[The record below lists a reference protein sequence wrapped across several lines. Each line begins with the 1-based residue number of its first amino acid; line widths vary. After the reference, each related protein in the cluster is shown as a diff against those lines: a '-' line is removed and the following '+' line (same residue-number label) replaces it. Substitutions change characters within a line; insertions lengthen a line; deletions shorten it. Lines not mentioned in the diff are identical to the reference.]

1 MRTYSEISSENSSSD
16 SKLQAILGTKFAI
29 RDSVRI
35 SILFSFLGFL
45 GSFVSSSFHF
55 PRKLSF
61 LIYLLLLRRKIPP
74 LLLSLSTFLL
84 IFEIGFSHL
93 IYCEF
98 RTKRLNRK
106 CRDFLYDFPLC
117 ARPFFLSLRSHPSPP
132 SSLSFLLC
140 IEAPLEFIFS
150 AN

>member
-106 CRDFLYDFPLC
+106 CRDFLYDFSPS
-117 ARPFFLSLRSHPSPP
+117 ARGHFSCPSDLIPPPHLLFLFYFVLKLH
-132 SSLSFLLC
+132 
-140 IEAPLEFIFS
+140 
-150 AN
+150 